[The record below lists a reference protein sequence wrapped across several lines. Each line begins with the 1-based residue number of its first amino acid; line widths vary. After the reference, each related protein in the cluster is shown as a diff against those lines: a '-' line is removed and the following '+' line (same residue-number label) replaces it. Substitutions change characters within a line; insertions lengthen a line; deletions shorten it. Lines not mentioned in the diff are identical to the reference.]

1 MRTGAGIV
9 ALLVAWA
16 APLVGQPN
24 EGRYYL
30 RRLPEVRVQGIGG
43 EQSSLHQLLGESP
56 VLLTLVSAR
65 CTGLCS
71 PYMHSLVEAI
81 GIPRG
86 FRVVIL
92 SFDPRDRL
100 EELRSFARRVG
111 AEALQGWWWG
121 IPEREDLPALLE
133 ALGYRL
139 RFSPEREEFD
149 HTLALAVLDR
159 RGNILRRIEG
169 WQAVKYV
176 RSALREARGE
186 FVLSYPL
193 PGYDVALRCFE
204 VDKDSGAVR
213 LSWGMGLLLV
223 PPAVSICVAMF
234 LHIVLR
240 QSRHRLSTNTR
251 QLPAKA
257 EPFL

>member
-1 MRTGAGIV
+1 M
-9 ALLVAWA
+9 
-16 APLVGQPN
+16 
-24 EGRYYL
+24 
-30 RRLPEVRVQGIGG
+30 LPEVRVQGIGG

-56 VLLTLVSAR
+56 VLLTLVSAH

-81 GIPRG
+81 GTPRG
-86 FRVVIL
+86 FRVVVL
-92 SFDPRDRL
+92 SFDSRDRL

-111 AEALQGWWWG
+111 GEALHGWWWG
-121 IPEREDLPALLE
+121 IPKGEDLPALLE

-169 WQAVKYV
+169 WQAVRYV
-176 RSALREARGE
+176 QSALREARGE

-223 PPAVSICVAMF
+223 PPALSLLLGGM
-234 LHIVLR
+234 LHSLCAR
-240 QSRHRLSTNTR
+240 ARKSR
-251 QLPAKA
+251 AI
-257 EPFL
+257 

>member
-1 MRTGAGIV
+1 MRAGASIV

-16 APLVGQPN
+16 APLSGQLS

-30 RRLPEVRVQGIGG
+30 RTLPAVRIHGIDG
-43 EQSSLHQLLGESP
+43 EQSSLHQLLEESP

-86 FRVVIL
+86 FRVVVL
-92 SFDPRDRL
+92 SFDPRDRV

-121 IPEREDLPALLE
+121 IPKREDLPALLE

-139 RFSPEREEFD
+139 RFSPERGEFD
-149 HTLALAVLDR
+149 HTLALAVLDQ

-169 WQAVKYV
+169 WQAVRYL
-176 RSALREARGE
+176 RSAVREAQGE

-204 VDKDSGAVR
+204 VDKDSGTVR
-213 LSWGMGLLLV
+213 LSWGMGLLVV
-223 PPAVSICVAMF
+223 PPALSLLLGGV
-234 LHIVLR
+234 LHGLCAR
-240 QSRHRLSTNTR
+240 ARKRRAT
-251 QLPAKA
+251 
-257 EPFL
+257 